1 MRRVYGGLPV
11 RRNQGGLS
19 EMSKGIMY
27 VDDRRVEFD
36 GEKNVLSVI
45 RKAGISVPTFCYYS
59 ELSTYGA
66 CRMCVVETDRGTIE
80 ASCSMEPKDG
90 LRIYTNTQ
98 KTLRYRK
105 MILELLLAAHCRD
118 CTTCEKN
125 GDCKLQELAR
135 QFGVRRVRFPDTRE
149 PMEKDE
155 SSRSI
160 VRDPNKCILCG
171 DCVRVCD
178 EIQGMGIIDF
188 VHRGSKLRVMPAF
201 NRSIAETKCVNCGQ
215 CAAVCPTGAIT
226 LRNNIGEVWQ
236 ALQDPGKRV
245 IAQIAPAVRVAIGES
260 FGFAPGDNAM
270 GKLVAAMRRL
280 GFDEVYDTT
289 LGADLTVM
297 EESHEFLERFKK
309 GGPFPM
315 FTSCCPAWV
324 RYVENSNPKYIP
336 HLSSCKS
343 PQQMFGA
350 VIKESQRQISTP
362 DPRET
367 VVVSIMPCA
376 AKKFEAARPEFSRNG
391 VPDVDYVLTTRGLS
405 TMIKEMGIQFSEL
418 DEDAPDLPLGM
429 GSGAA
434 VIFGTTG
441 GVAEAVIRRVSGKKT
456 YNLLREIK
464 YSGVRGMDR
473 SVKEAAVQV
482 GDDEIR
488 IAVVHGLKNAQ
499 ELLKKIER
507 GEVSYHLIEV
517 MACPGGC
524 IGGAGQ
530 PFGLSPEKNL
540 RARGLYRA
548 DKVAQ
553 IKSSEQN
560 PVISALYNGLLS
572 EEAQAHDLLHTHYE
586 DQSR

>member
-1 MRRVYGGLPV
+1 
-11 RRNQGGLS
+11 
-19 EMSKGIMY
+19 MSKGIMY

>member
-1 MRRVYGGLPV
+1 MA
-11 RRNQGGLS
+11 
-19 EMSKGIMY
+19 KGIMY

-66 CRMCVVETDRGTIE
+66 CRMCVVETDQGKIE
-80 ASCSMEPKDG
+80 ASCSMEPKNG

-125 GDCKLQELAR
+125 GDCKLQQLAK
-135 QFGVRRVRFPDTRE
+135 QFGIRRIRFPDTRE

-160 VRDPNKCILCG
+160 IRDPNKCILCG

-188 VHRGSKLRVMPAF
+188 AHRGSKLRVMPAF
-201 NRSIAETKCVNCGQ
+201 DRKISETKCISCGQ

-226 LRNNIGEVWQ
+226 VRNNIGEVWQ

-245 IAQIAPAVRVAIGES
+245 VAQIAPAVRVAIGEA
-260 FGFAPGDNAM
+260 FGFAPGENEM

-297 EESHEFLERFKK
+297 EESHEFIERFKK

-350 VIKESQRQISTP
+350 VIKESQRQLSTP

-367 VVVSIMPCA
+367 VVVSIMPCV
-376 AKKFEAARPEFSRNG
+376 AKKAEAARPEFRRNG

-405 TMIKEMGIQFSEL
+405 TMIKEMGIRFDEL
-418 DEDAPDLPLGM
+418 DDDAPDLPLGM

-473 SVKEAAVQV
+473 SVKEATIQIE
-482 GDDEIR
+482 GDEIR

-507 GEVSYHLIEV
+507 GEVSYHLVEV

-560 PVISALYNGLLS
+560 PVITYLYNGLLS
-572 EEAQAHDLLHTHYE
+572 EEAQSHDLLHTHYE
-586 DQSR
+586 DCSDS